1 MVQQTEKE
9 MNEGIP
15 PFLDRR
21 QLVYSFSMLNAY
33 RSVCPQQMFQT
44 YIARTIP
51 YEETPERKKGNDL
64 HKAMEMRVPG
74 GKPLPDGMQQYETF
88 AAAFDGR
95 NAISEPEL
103 AITRYRQPCGYW
115 DDKIQDPHKRVFL
128 RGRADVVVVGDE
140 TAYLADW
147 KTGNDNIKYEDPFEL
162 AVQALLLQAKAP
174 QMKRI
179 VGQYIW
185 LKTMRLSQMYDLSD
199 TDATWNTVNQLV
211 QSIEADRARGVFEKK
226 RSGLCGY
233 CGHKECENWRPR
245 NV

>member
-1 MVQQTEKE
+1 
-9 MNEGIP
+9 MNDGIP

-115 DDKIQDPHKRVFL
+115 DDKTQDPHKRVFL
-128 RGRADVVVVGDE
+128 RGRADVVVLGDE
-140 TAYLADW
+140 AAYLADW
-147 KTGNDNIKYEDPFEL
+147 KSGADNIKYEDPFEL
-162 AVQALLLQAKAP
+162 TVQGLMLQAKHP
-174 QMKRI
+174 HIKRI
-179 VGQYIW
+179 MGQYIW
-185 LKTMRLSQMYDLSD
+185 LKTMRLSQIYDLSD

-211 QSIEADRARGVFEKK
+211 QSIEADRARGFFEKK
-226 RSGLCGY
+226 KSGLCGW

-245 NV
+245 T